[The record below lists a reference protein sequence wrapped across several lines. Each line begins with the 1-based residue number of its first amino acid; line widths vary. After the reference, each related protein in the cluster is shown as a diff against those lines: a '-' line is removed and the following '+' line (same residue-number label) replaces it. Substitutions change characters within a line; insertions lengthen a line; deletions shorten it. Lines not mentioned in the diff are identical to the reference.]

1 PREAQLLL
9 DLAER
14 VHDVVEVRL
23 RPRLRVERSLRLE
36 VDALD
41 VAELEALLPDCGD
54 ELLLRHQLVPEVLL
68 LDVTVF
74 VENGARSVQHPAEP
88 RELVAQADEEAVP
101 DKEDRCTQQAARE
114 RRLVPDDRVLH
125 DVREQEEDDEVER
138 AHLRELALPG
148 EPKQDEQAEVHD
160 ERADDLVPPGKAE
173 VNEVVVH
180 RSGIRRRRLDSGL
193 CTSLPRSSPSL
204 APP

>member
-1 PREAQLLL
+1 SVIEPTRSTTGPNGRLRSTTSPVRTRTITCAGGAASSWIQSSPCDIRTRACADDAPNNANSVKESARRRRPTVPGSARRHSFAVPRTRDRTVGASGPREAQLLL

-88 RELVAQADEEAVP
+88 RE
-101 DKEDRCTQQAARE
+101 
-114 RRLVPDDRVLH
+114 
-125 DVREQEEDDEVER
+125 
-138 AHLRELALPG
+138 
-148 EPKQDEQAEVHD
+148 
-160 ERADDLVPPGKAE
+160 
-173 VNEVVVH
+173 
-180 RSGIRRRRLDSGL
+180 
-193 CTSLPRSSPSL
+193 
-204 APP
+204 